1 MARKKK
7 GNPVNGWVILD
18 KAMDVGS
25 TPMVGK
31 VRHIFQA
38 QKAGHAGTLDPFATG
53 LLAIALGE
61 ATKTVNFVMD
71 GKKTYRFTVVWG
83 VATDSDDIDGEITAK
98 SEIRPNEDEIRAALG
113 KFIGRIEQIPPIYSA
128 IKINGK
134 RAYDL
139 ARSGVDVE
147 MKSRFVD
154 VDDLRLVEV
163 IDKDHAIFEID
174 CGKGT
179 YIRSIGRD
187 LAKELGTLGHLT
199 QLRRIKLG
207 QFDESH
213 SISLA
218 GLEKMAH
225 NPAVDNNILQPIEAA
240 LAGIPAL
247 ALSDEET
254 VRIKNGQAVSLLRKM
269 DLSRIDGLKAGDVVA
284 ALNHGKVMAL
294 VVYAKAEIKP
304 FRVLNQ

>member
-38 QKAGHAGTLDPFATG
+38 QKAGHGGTLDPFATG

-61 ATKTVNFVMD
+61 ATKTVSFVMD
-71 GKKTYRFTVVWG
+71 GKKTYLFTIRWG
-83 VATDSDDIDGEITAK
+83 IATDSDDIDGEITAK
-98 SEIRPNEDEIRAALG
+98 SEIRPDETAIKAALN

-139 ARSGVDVE
+139 ARSGADIK
-147 MKSRFVD
+147 MKSRQVD
-154 VDDLRLVEV
+154 VDNLRLVEI
-163 IDKDHAIFEID
+163 IDQDNAIFEID

-179 YIRSIGRD
+179 YVRAIGRD
-187 LAKELGTLGHLT
+187 LAKELGTIGHLT
-199 QLRRIKLG
+199 QLRRTKLG
-207 QFDESH
+207 MFDESH
-213 SISLA
+213 AISLA
-218 GLEKMAH
+218 ELEKMAH
-225 NPAVDNNILQPIEAA
+225 NPAVDNDILQPIEAA

-247 ALSDEET
+247 ALSDEEA
-254 VRIKNGQAVSLLRKM
+254 VRIKNGQAVSLLRKV
-269 DLSRIDGLKAGDVVA
+269 DLNRINGLKAGDVVV
-284 ALNHGKVMAL
+284 ALNHSKVIAL